1 VGENS
6 TGKSSFL
13 RALQFVFN
21 PSFWFA
27 PDFVRAEDGETGTFQ
42 DFVSATTKDKSSF
55 ELGFVDIKRLKDGTF
70 KLNAF
75 VHQFTDREGIP
86 FLAAHFR
93 IESGCQVLIKTTG
106 KVQSYRLVSAESS
119 FSTEAE
125 AINFAFKQ
133 ISEFGTE
140 TDLAELPESIP
151 KAFPLPFLVAALQKT
166 KSGQKA
172 STIDFAMSLPLGR
185 ELKWIAPIRMRP
197 KRIYPGIPRS
207 YSAEGEH
214 APHLLRASLKSS
226 DFVRKLTE
234 FGRVSGL
241 FETVGT
247 QTFGKG
253 DRNPFEI
260 LIKLRGTDLNIDNV
274 GYGVSQ
280 VLPLL
285 IEFLAQS
292 KSSFFAVQ
300 QPEVHLHPRA
310 QAALGG
316 LLVPL
321 AKDLKHSFII
331 ETHSDYLIDRF
342 RLEVSKIKNAPEA
355 QVMFFQRTEAGN
367 QVSLLPIAPSGKY
380 PKAQPRAFREFF
392 INEELRLLSI

>member
-1 VGENS
+1 
-6 TGKSSFL
+6 
-13 RALQFVFN
+13 
-21 PSFWFA
+21 
-27 PDFVRAEDGETGTFQ
+27 
-42 DFVSATTKDKSSF
+42 
-55 ELGFVDIKRLKDGTF
+55 
-70 KLNAF
+70 
-75 VHQFTDREGIP
+75 
-86 FLAAHFR
+86 
-93 IESGCQVLIKTTG
+93 
-106 KVQSYRLVSAESS
+106 
-119 FSTEAE
+119 
-125 AINFAFKQ
+125 
-133 ISEFGTE
+133 
-140 TDLAELPESIP
+140 
-151 KAFPLPFLVAALQKT
+151 
-166 KSGQKA
+166 
-172 STIDFAMSLPLGR
+172 
-185 ELKWIAPIRMRP
+185 
-197 KRIYPGIPRS
+197 
-207 YSAEGEH
+207 
-214 APHLLRASLKSS
+214 
-226 DFVRKLTE
+226 
-234 FGRVSGL
+234 VSGL